1 MSRQITVLRILKFIS
16 LAGLVFLMG
25 CALNPKRISG
35 LEDRLSRADAEIA
48 KLKEEVSQ
56 SNQKVE
62 QLESGLRETSSDLT
76 SLETKLNANT
86 KENYLR
92 VSVPILNIRTSPST
106 ATNNVIAKAEQG
118 AYLRK
123 VTDTD
128 ENGQWIKVEFLI
140 DDYPYIGYIYND
152 QEFVKEEVYDAI
164 TFGRIY
170 NRKLIKYQWETEAAM
185 EMRSND
191 FKTLGVYIKVE
202 SPYRS
207 DRFLGYLAKMFRE
220 YRIYIKPLESFSIG
234 QVPQQCAKNNLEGI
248 MAVEIETPAG
258 FAPQMDIKL
267 FDKSNVILYSA
278 VLPLQ
283 SIELPDDLGRR

>member
-1 MSRQITVLRILKFIS
+1 MTRKITISQMLKFLSIAV
-16 LAGLVFLMG
+16 LMLLMG
-25 CALNPKRISG
+25 CALNPKRVSS

-56 SNQKVE
+56 ANQKVT
-62 QLESGLRETSSDLT
+62 QLESGLRETSSNLM
-76 SLETKLNANT
+76 SLEAELNANT
-86 KENYLR
+86 DETYLR
-92 VSVPILNIRTSPST
+92 VVVPVLNIRTSPST
-106 ATNNVIAKAEQG
+106 VNNNIIAKAEQG

-123 VTDTD
+123 VVDTE

-140 DDYPYIGYIYND
+140 DDYPYIGYIFNGP
-152 QEFVKEEVYDAI
+152 EFVKEEVYDAI

-185 EMRSND
+185 EMRSNN
-191 FKTLGVYIKVE
+191 FKTLGVYLKVE

-220 YRIYIKPLESFSIG
+220 YRIYVKPLESFSIG
-234 QVPQQCAKNNLEGI
+234 QVPQQCVKNNLEGI

-258 FAPQMDIKL
+258 LAPQMDIKL
-267 FDKSNVILYSA
+267 FNKSNIILYSA

>member
-1 MSRQITVLRILKFIS
+1 MLKFLSIAV
-16 LAGLVFLMG
+16 LMLLMG
-25 CALNPKRISG
+25 CALNPKRVSS

-56 SNQKVE
+56 ANQKVT
-62 QLESGLRETSSDLT
+62 QLESGLRETSSNLM
-76 SLETKLNANT
+76 SLEAELNANT
-86 KENYLR
+86 DETYLR
-92 VSVPILNIRTSPST
+92 VVVPVLNIRTSPST
-106 ATNNVIAKAEQG
+106 VNNNIIAKAEQG

-123 VTDTD
+123 VVDTE

-140 DDYPYIGYIYND
+140 DDYPYIGYIFNGP
-152 QEFVKEEVYDAI
+152 EFVKEEVYDAI

-185 EMRSND
+185 EMRSNN
-191 FKTLGVYIKVE
+191 FKTLGVYLKVE

-220 YRIYIKPLESFSIG
+220 YRIYVKPLESFSIG
-234 QVPQQCAKNNLEGI
+234 QVPQQCVKNNLEGI

-258 FAPQMDIKL
+258 LAPQMDIKL
-267 FDKSNVILYSA
+267 FNKSNIILYSA

>member
-191 FKTLGVYIKVE
+191 FKTLGVYIK
-202 SPYRS
+202 
-207 DRFLGYLAKMFRE
+207 
-220 YRIYIKPLESFSIG
+220 PLESFTIG
-234 QVPQQCAKNNLEGI
+234 QVPQQCARNNLEGI

-283 SIELPDDLGRR
+283 SIELPDDLGRS